1 MRAGLPSVPVMV
13 AAGLVGLVALVVASR
28 GARETGAAI
37 GGAVVDLADGALSGV
52 VLGVGDAIGI
62 PRTEPTKCEAAK
74 ASGSLWEVSFACPAA
89 DYFRQIP
96 KSFGLFN

>member
-1 MRAGLPSVPVMV
+1 MLRPSVPVML
-13 AAGLVGLVALVVASR
+13 AAGLVGAAALFVASR

-37 GGAVVDLADGALSGV
+37 GGAAVDLVDGV
-52 VLGVGDAIGI
+52 VSGGVLAVGDMVGV

-74 ASGSLWEVSFACPAA
+74 AAGDLWAVSWACPAA

-96 KSFGLFN
+96 KSFGL